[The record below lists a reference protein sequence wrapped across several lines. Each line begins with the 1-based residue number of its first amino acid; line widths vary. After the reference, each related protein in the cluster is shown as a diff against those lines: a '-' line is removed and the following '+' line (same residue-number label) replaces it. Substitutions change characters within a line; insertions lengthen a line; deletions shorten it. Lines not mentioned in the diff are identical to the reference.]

1 MTAEYGVQRGRQR
14 IDVGVLG
21 DRLLGE
27 NLRRRVRGSDR
38 LNGFAEW
45 SVGIDQC
52 GQAEVSQPGVVI
64 GVDQDVGR
72 LDVPV
77 QHAKQVRRGE
87 GVRDPYPHVADP
99 ALARTW
105 ILGHPPRQRTARTQF
120 HDEEGAVVAEK
131 AGVVNRDDAGVS
143 GHPARSA
150 RLTQEAT
157 LFRFGVQLAFVDLD
171 GDQPVQGLLPS
182 LPDDS
187 EAAAGD
193 RAPIRHT
200 GNFRWN
206 GGSHA
211 NQDSSDSAALTLY
224 TTSLADNVRFVSRS
238 VYVASPE
245 GLTGKSAVALGLLD
259 ALTREVGSVGVF
271 RPLTTASSG
280 NDDIDLSVDLLVNQ
294 PGISQSY
301 DEAIGVTYE
310 AAREDAD
317 EALHIIVERF
327 GQLTDRFEVILVIGS
342 DYTDVATGTELSFN
356 AKIAANLGSP
366 VVLVVHGRRRT
377 PEQIRAAADSAIAE
391 LRANHAQTVAV
402 IANRVD
408 HEAADAIRRALADLP
423 DVVTAAITE
432 SPLLSAPTF
441 RALVEAADA
450 ELVQGSQAW
459 MDREALSL
467 IVAAMS
473 LPHVLDRLSPDVAVI
488 APSDRTDLIPGL
500 MLAHQSGTFPA
511 LSGILLTGG
520 YEIPESIR
528 RLSEG
533 VQQDLPIAMT
543 SLGTFTTAERL
554 MRVRGPITKDSSRK
568 IETARRVF
576 AEQVDH
582 AALLSAIDVP
592 GSAVCTPL
600 MFEYQ
605 LMERA
610 RADRQRIVLPESQDD
625 RILEAAAILL
635 RRGVANLTLLGDE
648 TKVRARAST
657 LGLDLDEVSI
667 MSPLDADLVE
677 QFAAAYAEAR
687 AHKGMTVERA
697 RETVTDISYFG
708 TLMVHLGLADGMV
721 SGAVNTTAHT
731 IRPALEFI
739 KTKPGVKT
747 ISSVFLMCLADRV
760 LVYGD
765 CAVIPVPTTEQL
777 ADIAISS
784 AETAQQFG
792 IEPRVAMLS
801 YSTGTS
807 GSGADV
813 EKVRAATELVAQRA
827 PELLLEGPIQYD
839 AAIDPEVAR
848 TKLPESPVAGRATVF
863 IFPDLNTGN
872 NTYKAVQRSAR
883 AIAIGPVL
891 QGLRK
896 PVNDLS
902 RGALVS
908 DIVNTVAITAVQA
921 QTIKQARPMGE
932 AAAGTGA

>member
-1 MTAEYGVQRGRQR
+1 M
-14 IDVGVLG
+14 
-21 DRLLGE
+21 
-27 NLRRRVRGSDR
+27 
-38 LNGFAEW
+38 
-45 SVGIDQC
+45 
-52 GQAEVSQPGVVI
+52 
-64 GVDQDVGR
+64 
-72 LDVPV
+72 
-77 QHAKQVRRGE
+77 
-87 GVRDPYPHVADP
+87 
-99 ALARTW
+99 
-105 ILGHPPRQRTARTQF
+105 
-120 HDEEGAVVAEK
+120 
-131 AGVVNRDDAGVS
+131 
-143 GHPARSA
+143 
-150 RLTQEAT
+150 
-157 LFRFGVQLAFVDLD
+157 
-171 GDQPVQGLLPS
+171 
-182 LPDDS
+182 
-187 EAAAGD
+187 
-193 RAPIRHT
+193 
-200 GNFRWN
+200 
-206 GGSHA
+206 
-211 NQDSSDSAALTLY
+211 
-224 TTSLADNVRFVSRS
+224 SRS

-280 NDDIDLSVDLLVNQ
+280 SDDIDLSVDLLVNQ

-377 PEQIRAAADSAIAE
+377 PEQIRATADSAIAE

-423 DVVTAAITE
+423 GVVTAAITE

-450 ELVQGSQAW
+450 ELVDGSQAW

-488 APSDRTDLIPGL
+488 APSDRTDLLPGL

-605 LMERA
+605 LIERA

-635 RRGVANLTLLGDE
+635 RRGVAKLTLLGDE
-648 TKVRARAST
+648 TRVRARASA
-657 LGLDLDEVSI
+657 LGLDLDEASI
-667 MSPLDADLVE
+667 TSPLDADLVE

-697 RETVTDISYFG
+697 REIVTDISYFG

-739 KTKPGVKT
+739 KTKPGVNT

-813 EKVRAATELVAQRA
+813 QKIRAATELVAQRA

-921 QTIKQARPMGE
+921 QTIKQAQPAE
-932 AAAGTGA
+932 AAAAGTGA